1 MTLTSLS
8 FICSI
13 LAAVVTALT
22 IFTKGRGNLL
32 GVLGGGKGPNP
43 GLISELLKFIP
54 GGKNPDPL
62 GLLKAL
68 LPNVQKLVK

>member
-32 GVLGGGKGPNP
+32 GALGGGKGPNL